1 MLSSVRKEPPTSPCY
16 SLSLLLTSPT
26 PETLMGKI
34 ILSSM
39 PKVII
44 IGGGIAG
51 CSVAVEL
58 ALRGAS
64 VTLVERNQPGVGA
77 TGASA
82 GILAPQYEADAS
94 GAAFHFGVACK
105 EAYPAFVERLQKLAA
120 WEVGFRT
127 DGMLVA
133 NHSKEEEEAS
143 RRELLL
149 QEAAGLEGEILSS
162 SDARRIHEAVSMS
175 VHSWLWLPREAQVDS
190 QRLAV
195 ALADAVQSA
204 GVRLVRGTRV
214 MALVTEGSRVTGV
227 RLEDGVEIG
236 APWVVMAAG
245 AWSGEIAAIPTYLP
259 VRPVRGQILRL
270 LPPRPLPWTLVC
282 SHQGRYL
289 VPRVNGTVLVGST
302 MEEVGY
308 DDRVTEE
315 GTETL
320 AGAAA
325 ALLPILEEATIVEA
339 WAGLRPIS
347 PDGWPILGP
356 DPELDGLLYATGHGR
371 NGILFAPL
379 TARAVAHL
387 ILDGETNVAWE
398 AFRIDRFTDEKRRAG
413 PEPTLSPLPP
423 RSSPRTKSEE
433 TS

>member
-1 MLSSVRKEPPTSPCY
+1 
-16 SLSLLLTSPT
+16 
-26 PETLMGKI
+26 
-34 ILSSM
+34 M
-39 PKVII
+39 PRVII

-51 CSVAVEL
+51 CATAVEL

-82 GILAPQYEADAS
+82 GMLAPQYEANAS
-94 GAAFHFGVACK
+94 GPAFQFGVACR
-105 EAYPAFVERLQKLAA
+105 EAYPAFAERLQKLAT
-120 WEVGFRT
+120 WEIGFRV

-133 NHSKEEEEAS
+133 NRTPEEEDETH
-143 RRELLL
+143 RELLL
-149 QEAAGLEGEILSS
+149 QEAAGLEGEILYPT
-162 SDARRIHEAVSMS
+162 DARRIHGAISRD

-195 ALADAVQSA
+195 ALADAVQTA
-204 GVRLVRGTRV
+204 GVRLVRSARATAV
-214 MALVTEGSRVTGV
+214 ITEGARVTGV
-227 RLEDGVEIG
+227 EMEDGRKLG

-245 AWSGEIAAIPTYLP
+245 AWSGEIEGIPTYLP

-270 LPPRPLPWTLVC
+270 LPPHPLPWTLVC

-315 GTETL
+315 GRLIL
-320 AGAAA
+320 ADAASS
-325 ALLPILEEATIVEA
+325 LVPVLGDATIVEA

-379 TARAVAHL
+379 TGRAVADL
-387 ILDGETNVAWE
+387 ILDGETDVAWE
-398 AFRIDRFTDEKRRAG
+398 AFRIDRFPHERRG
-413 PEPTLSPLPP
+413 GT
-423 RSSPRTKSEE
+423 
-433 TS
+433 